1 MRARSNSSAG
11 GSLFPGEP
19 IIEADGSV
27 PWSELDRRPF
37 MFRHRLQP
45 DALFSIP
52 RLTEI
57 AIAATARADW
67 DRFLFS
73 PGTTDGAGIRPS
85 SIGANLREALSDLE
99 RRRSWVKI
107 SSLHELAPAYGE
119 VLAHIIRDLE
129 RQAKQ
134 PLRQMMTF
142 SGLTVFIAS
151 PRMMTPYHFDHES
164 NFLFQLAGT
173 KDDHLFDPG
182 DRFILTEQEIEQFY
196 RGDQQ
201 AGRYRPELAGKSV
214 CHHLQPGWAVH
225 HPPLAP
231 HLVHNGDEISVSVS
245 VYYSLAP
252 ADARAHVY
260 QANYVLRR
268 MGLRPRAPGSSRLG
282 DLIKST
288 SLRAMSNR
296 SPRTREER
304 LFSGIERVK
313 RLFSAG
319 GLAPPERVR

>member
-1 MRARSNSSAG
+1 
-11 GSLFPGEP
+11 
-19 IIEADGSV
+19 
-27 PWSELDRRPF
+27 
-37 MFRHRLQP
+37 MFRHRLRP

-57 AIAATARADW
+57 AIAAAARADW
-67 DRFLFS
+67 NRFLFS
-73 PGTTDGAGIRPS
+73 PGITDGAGIRPS

-142 SGLTVFIAS
+142 SGLTVFITS
-151 PRMMTPYHFDHES
+151 PQMMTPYHFDHES

-173 KDDHLFDPG
+173 KDYHLFNPG

-196 RGDQQ
+196 RGDPR
-201 AGRYRPELAGKSV
+201 AGRYRSELAGKSV

-231 HLVHNGDEISVSVS
+231 HLVHNGSEISISVS
-245 VYYSLAP
+245 VYYSLPP

-268 MGLRPRAPGSSRLG
+268 MGLRPRAPGSSPLG
-282 DLIKST
+282 DWIKSA

-313 RLFSAG
+313 RMFSV
-319 GLAPPERVR
+319 L